1 VNREL
6 GHKISRRDQSSRIL
20 RSVINYVIS
29 TGQHAPWL
37 YRIIAIG
44 ILLSIASCAQ
54 PRQDDPDS
62 LDTLPI
68 VAAGYHRWSFRIA
81 ALPHEADRKLRLV
94 ARKYEQRS
102 CNDSPY
108 RGEWVPLKITG
119 SAIHYLQLRI
129 VSPPHLGI
137 IAPCPMN
144 PPAWIELANPLIVP
158 LDSHHRWVIDAPI
171 GWSLDYAVD

>member
-1 VNREL
+1 M
-6 GHKISRRDQSSRIL
+6 SRA
-20 RSVINYVIS
+20 
-29 TGQHAPWL
+29 GQHAPWL
-37 YRIIAIG
+37 YRIIVVG
-44 ILLSIASCAQ
+44 ILLSIASCTQ
-54 PRQDDPDS
+54 PWRADPD
-62 LDTLPI
+62 LPDALPI

-81 ALPHEADRKLRLV
+81 ALPHETDRKLRLV

-108 RGEWVPLKITG
+108 QGEWVPVKVAG

-158 LDSHHRWVIDAPI
+158 MDSHLRWVIDAPI
-171 GWSLDYAVD
+171 GWSLDYAVE